1 MFKLFKKDTKEEI
14 EVTISNRTV
23 IRVLFLV
30 LSAVLF
36 LAVLRQAQSALVL
49 VFTAFFLALALNAPV
64 QAIAK
69 RLPGRMNG
77 KRAIAT
83 ALSYLMVILILG
95 AFIASIVPPLIKQ
108 TESFI
113 GTAPQLVE
121 DARDTDNELG
131 RFIQRYNLEGQID
144 SFSGQLED
152 RLQNAGGTV
161 LSSASRI
168 GSSLFSIIT
177 VLALTFMM
185 LIEGPR
191 IIAFARELLPYAR
204 RKDADRLA
212 PAMYGVV
219 KGYVNGQVAL
229 AAIAA
234 ALIAPALF
242 ILNISYPIAMIVVV
256 FIAGLIPMVGHF
268 IGAAIITLVALAT
281 SPFAALSILAYYILY
296 QQIEN
301 YIIQPRI
308 QANTTNMSPLLVFTS
323 VVIGVSYGG
332 LFGGLFAI
340 PVAGC
345 IRIFLLDYLKNH
357 HYIADKPVVKEEAA
371 KAGAK

>member
-185 LIEGPR
+185 LI
-191 IIAFARELLPYAR
+191 
-204 RKDADRLA
+204 
-212 PAMYGVV
+212 
-219 KGYVNGQVAL
+219 
-229 AAIAA
+229 
-234 ALIAPALF
+234 
-242 ILNISYPIAMIVVV
+242 
-256 FIAGLIPMVGHF
+256 
-268 IGAAIITLVALAT
+268 
-281 SPFAALSILAYYILY
+281 
-296 QQIEN
+296 
-301 YIIQPRI
+301 
-308 QANTTNMSPLLVFTS
+308 
-323 VVIGVSYGG
+323 
-332 LFGGLFAI
+332 
-340 PVAGC
+340 
-345 IRIFLLDYLKNH
+345 
-357 HYIADKPVVKEEAA
+357 
-371 KAGAK
+371 